1 MVVEWLSNNAL
12 NPVRTPASRR
22 LLNKRKR
29 LAAGRARVSAHVV
42 QTRNGTNKESSASV
56 WQLFDQGWWPYV
68 THRQAIDAPRRGLG
82 AKPCRRVASESQRR
96 FPDRALRFA

>member
-1 MVVEWLSNNAL
+1 MPRGAVARAGRTLSTVVVPRLRAVVVGPRAKVVVEWLSNNAL

-22 LLNKRKR
+22 LLKTRKR

-56 WQLFDQGWWPYV
+56 WQLFDQGW
-68 THRQAIDAPRRGLG
+68 
-82 AKPCRRVASESQRR
+82 
-96 FPDRALRFA
+96 